1 MKNLKELVKV
11 TSLEVMELGLERE
24 VFQSSINS
32 GNSDDND
39 EHSIFEIEGI
49 DNRLSEIEIEL
60 KKVVSAE
67 VLFENDRRVD
77 YLWGLY
83 TDQDNNLIRIER

>member
-24 VFQSSINS
+24 VFQSSI
-32 GNSDDND
+32 NSDDND